1 MANINVTATIAKI
14 EQIATTHNIELPSTF
29 QKIKAR
35 ANDPVL
41 YVGLIGEFSSG
52 KSTLVNAWM
61 GDNLLK
67 TDILQATTAAPTVV
81 QAESTYQIGTVL
93 NNGDKILSEKFNQ
106 ENVFKDKLLDFLHKA
121 SAQEEYSKN
130 IKLVSLSY
138 PNAVLREKGFALID
152 TPGANAE
159 NERHK
164 EISGWAVE
172 ELCDV
177 AIVIIPANIPY
188 SSSLDEFIKTYLKNS
203 FQKCVFIMTKVDSVR
218 RESELNNL
226 VSTVQKRIESSLGI
240 KAPEILTFAPQ
251 LYLDTKSGEEE
262 IAESKQHFVGE
273 FEENTKKL
281 FKLLYEKRDEYF
293 YLQLS
298 DILKS
303 LTETLQNDLHTR
315 KEEYRER
322 IEYINANTLPDL
334 DGWLQKNSQEC
345 QETIYQNL
353 SKKIIEAKLIEEKN
367 LFITTLTDKINA
379 LESKEEIKAFVTA
392 GNIQQKINANAN
404 KIGKVVNDYLQ
415 EITTS
420 AFEKFNEKF
429 TEVYKNLAVVAIESD
444 STYHFSYS
452 HRETSS
458 SMTAVENAV
467 AYIFQSEENASS
479 IGHTVGSIIGGTLGF
494 VFALSQGAPG
504 GYAVE
509 GAKEGAEI
517 FESFFSMF
525 VTKGGMK
532 KKAIA
537 KFTEIIETN
546 YFPQIIYSTEKKLDQ
561 FLSSATESVKELKAK
576 YKQSYRQLIDG
587 INKRNEEEKKS
598 LEIYSVKAES
608 NISDLVGFKKELEA
622 SDRIAIVSDAKH
634 SYLDKVP
641 QFMKKDFVG
650 NSNSTLEIANLLGS
664 SAKLTRYVDV
674 MLLEAFS
681 KNDSDG
687 IVRALELD
695 ANPNLNYANGETLLI
710 WAIRNNN
717 SDICKIL
724 LEYGA
729 KSQTSDKNGNPA
741 IFIATEQKS
750 IEIIQLLLKYGAD
763 VNATTPDQKTPLM
776 AAVIAGESKIVDFL
790 LAHDAN
796 PKAKDKNKL
805 TAFKYAKQGQNQNI
819 IDSLKEFESH
829 KGLIFAIIA
838 IILIIAGAAYYFLKM
853 S

>member
-1 MANINVTATIAKI
+1 MSNINVTATIAKI
-14 EQIATTHNIELPSTF
+14 EQIAATHNIELPPTF
-29 QKIKAR
+29 PKIKAR

-106 ENVFKDKLLDFLHKA
+106 ENVFKEKLLDFLHKA

-138 PNAVLREKGFALID
+138 PNAVLQDKGFALID

-218 RESELNNL
+218 RESELDNL

-251 LYLDTKSGEEE
+251 LYLDAKSGEEE

-322 IEYINANTLPDL
+322 IEYIKANMLPDF

-345 QETIYQNL
+345 QDTIYKNL
-353 SKKIIEAKLIEEKN
+353 SKKIIEAKLLEEKN
-367 LFITTLTDKINA
+367 LFITTLSNEINA
-379 LESKEEIKAFVTA
+379 LESKEEIKEFVTTD
-392 GNIQQKINANAN
+392 NIQQKINANAK
-404 KIGKVVNDYLQ
+404 KIGKVINDYLQ
-415 EITTS
+415 GITAS
-420 AFEKFNEKF
+420 AFGKFNEKF
-429 TEVYKNLAVVAIESD
+429 TEVYKNLAVVAIEND

-467 AYIFQSEENASS
+467 ANVFQSEETA
-479 IGHTVGSIIGGTLGF
+479 GTVGKVLGGLVGGAFGLFIGNPAVGIVAIKGLSELG
-494 VFALSQGAPG
+494 
-504 GYAVE
+504 
-509 GAKEGAEI
+509 KD
-517 FESFFSMF
+517 FFSMF
-525 VTKGGMK
+525 ITKGHMQK
-532 KKAIA
+532 SSIK
-537 KFTEIIETN
+537 KFTEIIEN
-546 YFPQIIYSTEKKLDQ
+546 EYFPQIVSSTDKNLDK
-561 FLSSATESVKELKAK
+561 FLSSAAESVKEVKAK

-587 INKRNEEEKKS
+587 INKRNEEERKS
-598 LEIYSVKAES
+598 LEIYSVKAET
-608 NISDLVGFKKELEA
+608 NISDLIGFKKELEA

-641 QFMKKDFVG
+641 QFMKKDFIG
-650 NSNSTLEIANLLGS
+650 NSDSTLEIANLLGS

-681 KNDSDG
+681 KSDSDG

-695 ANPNLNYANGETLLI
+695 ANPNLNYANGEPLLI
-710 WAIRNNN
+710 WAIRDNN

-741 IFIATEQKS
+741 IFIAAEQKS
-750 IEIIQLLLKYGAD
+750 IEIIQLLLKHGAY
-763 VNATTPDQKTPLM
+763 VNATASDQKTPLM
-776 AAVIAGESKIVDFL
+776 AAVIAGDSKIVDFL

-838 IILIIAGAAYYFLKM
+838 IILIIAGFAYYFLRM

>member
-1 MANINVTATIAKI
+1 MASINVTATIAKI
-14 EQIATTHNIELPSTF
+14 EQIAATHNIELPPTF

-93 NNGDKILSEKFNQ
+93 NNGDKIISEKFNQ

-130 IKLVSLSY
+130 IKLVSFSY
-138 PNAVLREKGFALID
+138 PNLVLQEKGFALID

-159 NERHK
+159 NDRHK

-188 SSSLDEFIKTYLKNS
+188 SESLDSFIKTYLKNS
-203 FQKCVFIMTKVDSVR
+203 FQKCVFVMTKVDSIRSR
-218 RESELNNL
+218 RENELEDL
-226 VSTVQKRIESSLGI
+226 LSTVKTRIETSLGI
-240 KAPEILTFAPQ
+240 KVPEIIPFSPQ
-251 LYLDTKSGEEE
+251 LYLDAKSGTKE
-262 IAESKQHFVGE
+262 IAEKKQHFITE
-273 FEENTKKL
+273 FEENTKEL
-281 FKLLYEKRDEYF
+281 FKLLYEKRDRYF

-303 LTETLQNDLHTR
+303 LTEKLQNDLQSR
-315 KEEYRER
+315 KEGYQKR
-322 IEYINANTLPDL
+322 IEYINANMLPDL
-334 DGWLQKNSQEC
+334 DGWLHENSQICEENINKVYLKSLDESNKWFHDLKTKTKNEIKKEIENCSSGSDLKKFMEKESLERFFNQKTYLIKNQMEIMLKQEQSDIEQYAFDEFGNSFSAVYRNLAAVTLNNDYRYYDLDISSNNNSLESLSNNVNNAVFKNDDDLFDATSGWGAIIGTFIAPGLGTFIGAAIGGLVGWLFGSSLDEKKQDCINMMKQPLNEFFSSVSKQKNS
-345 QETIYQNL
+345 NL
-353 SKKIIEAKLIEEKN
+353 KKIHDFNKERVGKIAVKYKKSYQELI
-367 LFITTLTDKINA
+367 A
-379 LESKEEIKAFVTA
+379 EIKE
-392 GNIQQKINANAN
+392 
-404 KIGKVVNDYLQ
+404 ND
-415 EITTS
+415 
-420 AFEKFNEKF
+420 
-429 TEVYKNLAVVAIESD
+429 
-444 STYHFSYS
+444 
-452 HRETSS
+452 
-458 SMTAVENAV
+458 
-467 AYIFQSEENASS
+467 
-479 IGHTVGSIIGGTLGF
+479 
-494 VFALSQGAPG
+494 
-504 GYAVE
+504 
-509 GAKEGAEI
+509 
-517 FESFFSMF
+517 
-525 VTKGGMK
+525 K
-532 KKAIA
+532 K
-537 KFTEIIETN
+537 
-546 YFPQIIYSTEKKLDQ
+546 
-561 FLSSATESVKELKAK
+561 
-576 YKQSYRQLIDG
+576 
-587 INKRNEEEKKS
+587 EKKS

-641 QFMKKDFVG
+641 QFMEKDFIG
-650 NSNSTLEIANLLGS
+650 NSDSTLEIANLLGS

-717 SDICKIL
+717 YDICKIL

-729 KSQTSDKNGNPA
+729 KSRTCDKNGNPA

>member
-14 EQIATTHNIELPSTF
+14 EQIATTHNIELPPTF

-138 PNAVLREKGFALID
+138 PNSVLQEKGFALID

-159 NERHK
+159 NDRHK

-188 SSSLDEFIKTYLKNS
+188 SESLDEFIKTYLKNS
-203 FQKCVFIMTKVDSVR
+203 FQKCVFVMTKVDSIRSR
-218 RESELNNL
+218 RENELENL
-226 VSTVQKRIESSLGI
+226 LSTVKTRIETSLGI
-240 KAPEILTFAPQ
+240 EIPGIIPFSPQ
-251 LYLDTKSGEEE
+251 LYLDAKSGAKE
-262 IAESKQHFVGE
+262 IAERKQHFITE
-273 FEENTKKL
+273 FEENTKEL
-281 FKLLYEKRDEYF
+281 FKLLYDKRDEYF

-303 LTETLQNDLHTR
+303 LTETLQNDLLTR
-315 KEEYRER
+315 KKEYRER
-322 IEYINANTLPDL
+322 IEYINANMLPDF

-345 QETIYQNL
+345 KETIYQNL
-353 SKKIIEAKLIEEKN
+353 SKKIIETKLLEEKN
-367 LFITTLTDKINA
+367 LFITTLTNEINV
-379 LESKEEIKAFVTA
+379 LESKEEIKEFVTTD
-392 GNIQQKINANAN
+392 NIQQKISANAN

-415 EITTS
+415 MITAS

-467 AYIFQSEENASS
+467 TDVFQSEETAGT
-479 IGHTVGSIIGGTLGF
+479 IGKVIGGIAGGALGIF
-494 VFALSQGAPG
+494 LGVNPAVGMATMKGLSELG
-504 GYAVE
+504 
-509 GAKEGAEI
+509 KD
-517 FESFFSMF
+517 FFSMF
-525 VTKGGMK
+525 VTKGSMK

-546 YFPQIIYSTEKKLDQ
+546 YFPQIVSSTDKNLNQ
-561 FLSSATESVKELKAK
+561 FLSSAAESVKEVKAK
-576 YKQSYRQLIDG
+576 YKQSYQKLIDG
-587 INKRNEEEKKS
+587 INKRNEEERKS

-608 NISDLVGFKKELEA
+608 NISDLIGFKKELEA
-622 SDRIAIVSDAKH
+622 SDKIAIVSDAKH

-641 QFMKKDFVG
+641 QFMKKDFIG
-650 NSNSTLEIANLLGS
+650 NSDSTLEIANLLGS

-674 MLLEAFS
+674 MLLETFS

-695 ANPNLNYANGETLLI
+695 ANPNLNYANGESLLI
-710 WAIRNNN
+710 WAIRDNN
-717 SDICKIL
+717 SDICKTL

-750 IEIIQLLLKYGAD
+750 IEIIQLLLKHGAD
-763 VNATTPDQKTPLM
+763 VNATAPDKKTPLM

-796 PKAKDKNKL
+796 PKARDKNKL

-829 KGLIFAIIA
+829 KGLVFAIIA
-838 IILIIAGAAYYFLKM
+838 IILIIAGAAAYYFLKM
-853 S
+853 R